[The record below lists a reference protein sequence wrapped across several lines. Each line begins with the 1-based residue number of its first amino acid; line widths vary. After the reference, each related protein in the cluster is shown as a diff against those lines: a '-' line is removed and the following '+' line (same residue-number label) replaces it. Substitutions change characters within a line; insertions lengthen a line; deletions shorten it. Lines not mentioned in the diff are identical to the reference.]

1 MKKNL
6 ALAIG
11 LALSTLAPS
20 AFAITDEEGSAA
32 LQFNLAPPGARSLGM
47 GGAFIGL
54 ADDATAAAS
63 NPAGLLQ
70 LAAPEVSVEF
80 RNSGYDTPYV
90 DGGSYSSSPFST
102 DGLNISRD
110 SENVGGFSFLSFVY
124 PQENWA
130 LAFYRQE
137 ALNFKTSFVSAGADD
152 SASTGFIFPFAAA
165 AQLRDVVY
173 GVSGAFR
180 FNDYISAGV
189 SINTHDFDIDSAT
202 LRTFQSNGSTVNLLT
217 TQDGNSNAIGGY
229 FGLMV
234 KPNDQWQFG
243 FTYRA
248 APEFKYDAAAYRNG
262 TQFLSKTTKFDSPDA
277 FGLGAVW
284 RPSEQLSLALDVVQ
298 VRYSELTDN
307 MVSNFQL
314 NDALPVVQEGIG
326 PLEIDDGVEVHL
338 GGEYVFT
345 NFNHPF
351 SIRAGLWH
359 DPEHSIR
366 FEGQP
371 IVRDVTDAVANA
383 VLFSQGDDELHYA
396 FGFGWAFEKF
406 QVDAG
411 ADFSE
416 NVDTWSVSGVWRF

>member
-1 MKKNL
+1 MKNKL

-11 LALSTLAPS
+11 LSFAVLAPN

-32 LQFNLAPPGARSLGM
+32 LQFNLSPPGARSLAM

-80 RNSGYDTPYV
+80 RSSYYDTPYV
-90 DGGSYSSSPFST
+90 DGGSYSTSPFST
-102 DGLNISRD
+102 AGLNVSRD
-110 SENVGGFSFLSFVY
+110 AERVGGVSFLSFVY

-137 ALNFKTSFVSAGADD
+137 ALNFKTSFASAGANDT
-152 SASTGFIFPFAAA
+152 STTGFIFPFAAA
-165 AQLRDVVY
+165 AELTDVVY
-173 GVSGAFR
+173 GISAAFK

-189 SINTHDFDIDSAT
+189 SLNTHDFEIDSAT
-202 LRTFQSNGSTVNLLT
+202 LRTFTQNGSTVNLLT
-217 TQDGNSNAIGGY
+217 VQQGDDSAIGGY

-243 FTYRA
+243 MTYRS
-248 APEFKYDAAAYRNG
+248 APEFKYQAAAFRNN
-262 TQFLSKTTKFDSPDA
+262 TQFLLKDTKFDSPDA
-277 FGLGAVW
+277 WGVGAVW
-284 RPSEQLSLALDVVQ
+284 RPTESLSVALDVVQ
-298 VRYSELTDN
+298 VNYSELTDN
-307 MVSNFQL
+307 IVSNFQG
-314 NDALPVVQEGIG
+314 NDAAPIVLEGIA
-326 PLEIDDGVEVHL
+326 PLQIDDGVEVHL

-345 NFNHPF
+345 NFENPF
-351 SIRAGLWH
+351 SVRAGVWH
-359 DPEHSIR
+359 DPEHSIG
-366 FEGQP
+366 FEGDP
-371 IVRDVTDAVANA
+371 VIRPVTDAVANA
-383 VLFSQGDDELHYA
+383 VLFSQGDDELHYS
-396 FGFGWAFEKF
+396 FGFGWAFDKF

-411 ADFSE
+411 ADFSD